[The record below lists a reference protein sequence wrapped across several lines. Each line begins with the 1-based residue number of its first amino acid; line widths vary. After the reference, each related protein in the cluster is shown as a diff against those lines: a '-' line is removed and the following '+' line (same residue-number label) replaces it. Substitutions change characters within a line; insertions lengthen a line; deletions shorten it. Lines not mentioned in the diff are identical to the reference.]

1 MSDQYT
7 QMLALLNAEIEFFE
21 TKEDQIKNEMTKL
34 EAEEASLG
42 VQAKSTL
49 DHAQKNHIKAQ

>member
-1 MSDQYT
+1 
-7 QMLALLNAEIEFFE
+7 MLALLNAEIEFFE

-49 DHAQKNHIKAQ
+49 DHAQKNHIKA